1 MTRKDLKQIYD
12 MMDKLDGIKND
23 QEFIDNAEA
32 KGYKPFLIFLN
43 FKEDKRD
50 NSTGIRKFNIT
61 QECLD
66 KIYGLIKKDISSQI
80 KEMSNDIDGMV
91 VVNTSRL

>member
-23 QEFIDNAEA
+23 QKFIDNAEA
-32 KGYKPFLIFLN
+32 KGYKPFLISLN

-50 NSTGIRKFNIT
+50 DSTGIHKNVLRRFTASSKKT
-61 QECLD
+61 YLARSKKCLT
-66 KIYGLIKKDISSQI
+66 ILM
-80 KEMSNDIDGMV
+80 EW
-91 VVNTSRL
+91 

>member
-23 QEFIDNAEA
+23 QKFIDNAEA
-32 KGYKPFLIFLN
+32 KGYKPFLISLN

-50 NSTGIRKFNIT
+50 DSTGMRKLNIT
-61 QECLD
+61 QECIE
-66 KIYGLIKKDISSQI
+66 KIYGPKKTYLARSKKCLTILM
-80 KEMSNDIDGMV
+80 EW
-91 VVNTSRL
+91 

>member
-32 KGYKPFLIFLN
+32 KGYKPFLIFL
-43 FKEDKRD
+43 K
-50 NSTGIRKFNIT
+50 
-61 QECLD
+61 L
-66 KIYGLIKKDISSQI
+66 
-80 KEMSNDIDGMV
+80 
-91 VVNTSRL
+91 